1 MPEPMLTQTRDA
13 PSYKVFADGHELPDE
28 IAVDILEVQVCQYV
42 ESAST
47 FAIKFNNWQSDRQEF
62 KGVGDERLKQGTE
75 IEVKIGFVDNQ
86 KSLIVGEVTALEPEF
101 IPNEAPTMKI
111 YGYDR
116 LHRFRRGRKT
126 RTFTRMK
133 DSQIA
138 EQIARKLNLRSQVDD
153 TQIVHDYVLQANKT
167 DIDFLL
173 DRARRI
179 RYEVTVQDETLRFR
193 KAANDQNK
201 VVTLN
206 YGQTLKSFYPRLS
219 TMQQVSEVIVQGWDP
234 KTKQPIIGRSR
245 QGDENSRMS
254 GANLG
259 VAITERAFFNT
270 TRGFVDIPVFSDS
283 EANQIAKGK
292 FNDMAI
298 AFITGEGEA
307 IGNTDICA
315 GCVIELAGLGR
326 LFSGLYYVTSS
337 KQMVD
342 QKGYI
347 TKFTVSRNA
356 A

>member
-1 MPEPMLTQTRDA
+1 
-13 PSYKVFADGHELPDE
+13 
-28 IAVDILEVQVCQYV
+28 
-42 ESAST
+42 
-47 FAIKFNNWQSDRQEF
+47 
-62 KGVGDERLKQGTE
+62 
-75 IEVKIGFVDNQ
+75 
-86 KSLIVGEVTALEPEF
+86 
-101 IPNEAPTMKI
+101 
-111 YGYDR
+111 
-116 LHRFRRGRKT
+116 
-126 RTFTRMK
+126 
-133 DSQIA
+133 
-138 EQIARKLNLRSQVDD
+138 VDD

-179 RYEVTVQDETLRFR
+179 RYEVTVQDKTLRFR

-206 YGQTLKSFYPRLS
+206 YGQTLKSFCPRLS

-234 KTKQPIIGRSR
+234 KTKKTIVGRSSK
-245 QGDENSRMS
+245 GDENSKMN
-254 GANLG
+254 GATLG
-259 VAITERAFFNT
+259 VAAAEQAFFKT
-270 TRGFVDIPVFSDS
+270 TRAFVDIPVFSDS

-298 AFITGEGEA
+298 AYITGEGEA
-307 IGNTDICA
+307 IGNTDIRA
-315 GCVIELAGLGR
+315 GSVIELAGLGK

-337 KQMVD
+337 KHMVD